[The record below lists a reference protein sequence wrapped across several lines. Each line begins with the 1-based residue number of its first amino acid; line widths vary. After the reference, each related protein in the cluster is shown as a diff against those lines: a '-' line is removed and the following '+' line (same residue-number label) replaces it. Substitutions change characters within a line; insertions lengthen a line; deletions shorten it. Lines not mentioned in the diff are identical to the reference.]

1 MSGKTYLENRNFF
14 KRNYF
19 EALKYILPTYLY
31 DDDRDHTPKG
41 DDPVD
46 LIINS
51 HIDMADNFSSII
63 SIDSVPGTIY
73 SSMASFDTMSQF
85 FVKQYNLTNISTQ
98 DFEDKILAYL
108 GKKFK
113 DFQEPSDFEEF
124 VENTLLSSITLN
136 NPDTNT
142 FSAIGGSDDIKE
154 YLISNLS
161 WMYFLNTSGS
171 SYDPSSYVKGL
182 LVSSLYEGKPV
193 KLNDGIKGITE
204 FVWKNSLTDYYPSA
218 LFTSSAR
225 SDLSGTQ
232 QLEKLKTWNDIIYSP
247 LLSDSSDFR
256 VRDKFN
262 TYSESRLK
270 QVVKIENGPFARLV
284 RALSFLSYD
293 IDDDSE
299 GLSRLYDLEDCPDE
313 FLPLIAELI
322 GWDLFGKEPAKWR
335 LQLRNAVDI
344 YKSVGT
350 KKSIQSTINTVFPK
364 NTAPVESKIVELWES
379 YIPYIIY
386 YSLATNSEYFKN
398 FETWSPDLAKN
409 MGIGI
414 HSTSSM
420 DDNIRLAVD
429 KIISEIIEAFPDQ
442 FPIKKWLDEQSPV
455 FTYRGRDF
463 NIPPFEEYPYYVNA
477 ELGSRQIEFI
487 TERLKCFG
495 CDQNFVNG
503 VSSYIASTAITEDT
517 EVKVGSW
524 LMFASG
530 YTDPP
535 NLDELIRNPL
545 NNDRFD
551 YASLWCGKSSHFR
564 IAFQASEFDFD
575 KGNLDISS
583 TGDAVRFISQ
593 SVFRRAPAHSIP
605 IITLEVPATDNFEL
619 ESSCLPHVRID
630 STEIEVGAGAN
641 SFVSGIYFNSYKRD
655 VNTDGSALSRADTF
669 SLVNSK
675 LLNISSIGNVA
686 RNTSRRRSYEKI
698 MPLNGYYDRTGFNMP
713 VGFDM
718 SKDLSG
724 IPLGLVPSSLQYTP
738 VSSHINLPAIWAQC
752 EGLSS
757 NNSYYEYDVSN
768 TQNVRGIAGTFQQNT
783 DRATD
788 RGQLD
793 PIFVTMHKL
802 GEQRKEVLSLVES
815 NLSATDPNNVDLSG
829 LDLYL
834 ENLYYILPFH
844 AVNPSEYQ
852 IVLDEIARVEA
863 LINSAYQSYTASATN
878 TSTVSINPFYN
889 FPNSM
894 GDYYNFEFGRDL
906 HRLYNIYKD
915 HFERHRLNPDVLTK
929 DGATLFSHTFGPLL
943 YNHDMRLVSESLGIT
958 RSLIN
963 PTKLTVDSAYFK
975 DSGSFVASADTDMYV
990 DTYERVSSGL
1000 VNGVE
1005 LVLTSGTE
1013 ADSSFSIVKVP
1024 SANASNFSN
1033 PFLYDRTMVMSR
1045 SGVGSLARIRFDI
1058 SKYSADSGNPVATN
1072 FLLPNH
1078 QYKFDLKSLIT
1089 NDNRTLFGGRAVY
1102 VWIHTKPE
1110 SGKMWSYDNQGRWIQ
1125 HEQLVTRQNVIDKYA
1140 HVKSTPSR
1148 ERVAPVGCIDQ
1159 VFNPPLAAAASNP
1172 SPLLSLTDDD
1182 FDTFTLNFNTF
1193 NHFMCKVPVAY
1204 EKEHGQLHRKS
1215 QQYVIEVFIS
1225 PGDPDTFLVVDKLEL
1240 QNMTM
1245 KKLSEWFVT
1254 GTKNDPLCNLAD
1266 LKKSCEEYRIELSDL
1281 DIFNIFKHFNNI
1293 AGKNAATA
1301 YASRDKTKTET
1312 IMESEGGSRIDYR
1325 YVNDLADIVYV
1336 TALGNNIGINTI
1348 NFDI

>member
-31 DDDRDHTPKG
+31 DDDREHTPKG

-85 FVKQYNLTNISTQ
+85 FIKQYNLTNISTQ

-108 GKKFK
+108 GKKFE
-113 DFQEPSDFEEF
+113 DFKEPSDFEEF

-161 WMYFLNTSGS
+161 WVYFLNTSGS

-204 FVWKNSLTDYYPSA
+204 FVWKNSLTDYYPSS

-270 QVVKIENGPFARLV
+270 QIVKIENGPFARLV

-293 IDDDSE
+293 IDNDSE

-398 FETWSPDLAKN
+398 FETWSPNLAN
-409 MGIGI
+409 DMGIEI

-503 VSSYIASTAITEDT
+503 VSSYIASTAVTEDT

-575 KGNLDISS
+575 KGGLDISS

-593 SVFRRAPAHSIP
+593 SVSKRAPAHSIP

-619 ESSCLPHVRID
+619 ESSCLPHVKID
-630 STEIEVGAGAN
+630 SLDIEVGAGSNNFA
-641 SFVSGIYFNSYKRD
+641 SGIFLNSYKRGL
-655 VNTDGSALSRADTF
+655 NTTGAPLGRSDTQ
-669 SLVNSK
+669 SLITNK
-675 LLNISSIGNVA
+675 LINVSSIGTVP
-686 RNTSRRRSYEKI
+686 RNTSRRRSFEKI
-698 MPLNGYYDRTGFNMP
+698 MPFNGYYDRTGFNMP

-718 SKDLSG
+718 SKELSG
-724 IPLGLVPSSLQYTP
+724 IPLGLIPSSLQYTP
-738 VSSHINLPAIWAQC
+738 VSSHIDLPAIWSYC
-752 EGLSS
+752 ENLSS
-757 NNSYYEYDVSN
+757 NNTYYEYDVSN
-768 TQNVRGIAGTFQQNT
+768 TQNIRGIAGTYQQNT

-788 RGQLD
+788 RGQLP
-793 PIFVTMHKL
+793 PIYVTMHKL
-802 GEQRKEVLSLVES
+802 GEKRKEVVSIVES
-815 NLSATDPNNVDLSG
+815 NLSATDPTNVDLSG
-829 LDLYL
+829 LDKYL

-844 AVNPSEYQ
+844 AVNPSEYR
-852 IVLDEIARVEA
+852 IVLAEIARVEA
-863 LINSAYQSYTASATN
+863 LINGAYQSYTTSATN
-878 TSTVSINPFYN
+878 TADESVNPVYT
-889 FPNSM
+889 FPNSVY
-894 GDYYNFEFGRDL
+894 DYYNFEFGRDT

-915 HFERHRLNPDVLTK
+915 HFGRHRLNPDVMSK
-929 DGATLFSHTFGPLL
+929 DGANIFSHTYGPLI
-943 YNHDMRLVSESLGIT
+943 YNHDFRFLPTYAAISNILV
-958 RSLIN
+958 N
-963 PTKLTVDSAYFK
+963 PLKLTVDGLFFTGA
-975 DSGSFVASADTDMYV
+975 DSYVASSNTDMYV
-990 DTYERVSSGL
+990 GNYERVASSL
-1000 VNGVE
+1000 IEGVE

-1013 ADSSFSIVKVP
+1013 SDSSFSIVNVP
-1024 SANASNFSN
+1024 SENASTFSN
-1033 PFLYDRTMVMSR
+1033 PFLYDRTLLMSR
-1045 SGVGSLARIRFDI
+1045 SGIGSLARVRFDI
-1058 SKYSADSGNPVATN
+1058 SKYSARSEYPLSTN
-1072 FLLPNH
+1072 FLLPDHKYEFN
-1078 QYKFDLKSLIT
+1078 LKSLIT

-1110 SGKMWSYDNQGRWIQ
+1110 SGKMWSYAKNNQWLQ
-1125 HEQLVTRQNVIDKYA
+1125 HDQLLSREDVINKYS
-1140 HVKSTPSR
+1140 HVKSHPSR
-1148 ERVAPVGCIDQ
+1148 QRVAPVGCIDQ
-1159 VFNPPLAAAASNP
+1159 VFNPPLAAATSNP
-1172 SPLLSLTDDD
+1172 SPLISITDDD
-1182 FDTFTLNFNTF
+1182 FDTFTVNFNTF

-1204 EKEHGQLHRKS
+1204 EKNHGQVHRKS
-1215 QQYVIEVFIS
+1215 QEYVIEIFIS
-1225 PGDPDTFLVVDKLEL
+1225 PGESDSFLVIDQVEL

-1245 KKLSEWFVT
+1245 KELSEWFVT
-1254 GTKNDPLCNLAD
+1254 GTKNDPLCNMPD
-1266 LKKSCEEYRIELSDL
+1266 LYKHCDEHRIELTKQDL
-1281 DIFNIFKHFNNI
+1281 FNIFKHFNDV
-1293 AGKNAATA
+1293 AGKNATTA
-1301 YASRDKTKTET
+1301 YASRDKNKTET

-1325 YVNDLADIVYV
+1325 LKDVMLTTTTTTGDVYSSV
-1336 TALGNNIGINTI
+1336 ELV
-1348 NFDI
+1348 